1 MIKSV
6 IFDLGGVLY
15 DIDYHRTINALANI
29 GLANADAHFSQ
40 MKQTHLFDLYETGKI
55 STHTFFE
62 ELNRMLPQ
70 PIDYS
75 ELEKAWNAILI
86 DFKPGILAFLTKFKQ
101 KMPTFLLSNTNA
113 LHIET
118 VNKQLINEY
127 ECGSLSPY
135 FHKVY
140 YSFEVGMRKPEAEVF
155 LHILNE
161 NNLKASEVL
170 FIDDSPQ
177 HIESAQKLGLQ
188 TYHFHPLNDK
198 VENVLEKWGLL
209 SKAS

>member
-15 DIDYHRTINALANI
+15 DIDYHRTINALASL
-29 GLANADAHFSQ
+29 GLADAEAHFSQ

-62 ELNRMLPQ
+62 ELNRMLHQ

-86 DFKPGILAFLTKFKQ
+86 DFKPGILALLTTFKQ

-118 VNKQLINEY
+118 VNQQLKNEY
-127 ECGSLSPY
+127 ACDSLKPF

-140 YSFEVGMRKPEAEVF
+140 YSFEVGMRKPDAEIF
-155 LHILNE
+155 LHILKE
-161 NNLKASEVL
+161 NNLKADEVL

-177 HIESAQKLGLQ
+177 HIESAQKLGLH
-188 TYHFHPLNDK
+188 TYHFHPHNDK
-198 VENVLEKWGLL
+198 VEKVLEKWGLL
-209 SKAS
+209 SKVN